1 MRSIRHYQ
9 PCGATSGGGVL
20 YFHTF
25 FCLATKESIA
35 KKNAFF
41 IAMDIS
47 IPRRAHNG
55 LPRLP

>member
-9 PCGATSGGGVL
+9 PCGVTSNGGVP
-20 YFHTF
+20 YIHTF

-35 KKNAFF
+35 KKNAFC

-47 IPRRAHNG
+47 IPRLAHNG